1 MARRNGNGI
10 GTLGEKSL
18 HASLKSWYQQD
29 GDQVEEKVDGYHIDI
44 KRGPLLIEIQSKNFS
59 AIKKKLSALLP
70 SHPIL
75 LAHPI
80 ASSKWILKFDKH
92 GKLIGKRKSPKKGR
106 VEDIFLE
113 LIRLPSL
120 AIDSNL
126 SFDILLVDVEEHW
139 IDDGQ
144 GSWRRKKWSIQDRK
158 LIKVNQKIHIKHY
171 EQFLN
176 FLPFDK
182 SQSFKVKDLA
192 KHLNIQQNL
201 AGKMCY
207 SLRKMKL
214 LEIVG
219 KKGNAHILKRSR

>member
-1 MARRNGNGI
+1 MARQNGNGI

-18 HASLKSWYQQD
+18 HASLKSWYERD
-29 GDQVEEKVDGYHIDI
+29 GDLVEEKVDGYHIDI

-59 AIKKKLSALLP
+59 AIKKKLSVLLLT
-70 SHPIL
+70 HPIL

-80 ASSKWILKFDKH
+80 ASSKWILKFDKY
-92 GKLIGKRKSPKKGR
+92 GNLQGKRKSPKKGR
-106 VEDIFLE
+106 VEDIFSE

-120 AIDSNL
+120 AIQSNL

-139 IDDGQ
+139 MDDGR
-144 GSWRRKKWSIQDRK
+144 GSWRRKKWSIQDRR
-158 LIKVNQKIHIKHY
+158 LIKVNHKVHIDHHS
-171 EQFLN
+171 EFLN
-176 FLPFDK
+176 FLPFEK

-192 KHLNIQQNL
+192 KRLKIKQNL

-219 KKGNAHILKRSR
+219 KEGNAHILERSM